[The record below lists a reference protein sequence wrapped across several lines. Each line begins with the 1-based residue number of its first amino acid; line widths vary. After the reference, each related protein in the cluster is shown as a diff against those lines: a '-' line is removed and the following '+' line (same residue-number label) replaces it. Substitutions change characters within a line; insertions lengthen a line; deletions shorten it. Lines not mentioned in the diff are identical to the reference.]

1 MRGLD
6 FKLAFFI
13 VKMNGDMKRFSCV
26 SSSKFGK
33 IDVRKWRDAC
43 HGKRLYWFLY
53 EKGR

>member
-1 MRGLD
+1 MIGLD
-6 FKLAFFI
+6 FKLAFFT
-13 VKMNGDMKRFSCV
+13 VKMNGNMKRFSCV